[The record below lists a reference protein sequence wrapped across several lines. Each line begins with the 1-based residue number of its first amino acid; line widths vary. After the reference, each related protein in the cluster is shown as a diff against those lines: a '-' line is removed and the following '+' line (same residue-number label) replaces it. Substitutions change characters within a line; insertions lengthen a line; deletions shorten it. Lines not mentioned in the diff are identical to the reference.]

1 MQDQTNQAKQLGE
14 LAHAPAREANLP
26 SVSMGFGSLQSF
38 ELMQR
43 AAKMLAYSTLV
54 PAAYRVHKE
63 LKEYGKVIGY
73 EENPAALP
81 NCVVALNMAQRMGAD
96 PLMVMQ
102 NLYIVEGRPSWSS
115 QFIIAAINSCG
126 RYSPLRFEMS
136 VLGEPRDVEYTA
148 TEWVKNPNGGKDQR
162 REVAKKIRI
171 TPRTCVAWAVE
182 LATGDRLESPV
193 VSMDMA
199 VAEGWIQK
207 NGSKWQTMPEVML
220 RYRAAAFFG
229 KLYAPELLMGLQTAE
244 EAQDIIDVTPQADG
258 KHAAVHL
265 GELRDTGAPEAH
277 GQAAAAEDAVDQVQ
291 DQQAPEAGQPAAAAD
306 TQAGT
311 DQQPAAEAAA
321 PAAAAADPAQAGTK
335 PAALTPELSK
345 AYEGIAVQLNKAG
358 NLDQLAE
365 AADLIN
371 TINQPE
377 LRQALTGIYRQRMAE
392 FSGGQQDQ
400 AKEAAPAAPAKRTR
414 GARTTGSAPE

>member
-1 MQDQTNQAKQLGE
+1 MQDQNNQARPLAE
-14 LAHAPAREANLP
+14 LSQAPTRESNLP
-26 SVSMGFGSLQSF
+26 VVSMGFGSLQSF

-63 LKEYGKVIGY
+63 IKEFGRVTGF

-148 TEWVKNPNGGKDQR
+148 TEWVKVPGQKDQR
-162 REVAKKIRI
+162 REVQKKIRI

-220 RYRAAAFFG
+220 RYRSAAFFG

-244 EAQDIIDVTPQADG
+244 EAQDIIDVTLQPDG

-277 GQAAAAEDAVDQVQ
+277 GQAAAQDDAVDLVQ
-291 DQQAPEAGQPAAAAD
+291 EQPAAA
-306 TQAGT
+306 TEE
-311 DQQPAAEAAA
+311 QPAADDAA
-321 PAAAAADPAQAGTK
+321 PAADVPAKTGTATEAEK
-335 PAALTPELSK
+335 PAALTPEMSK
-345 AYEGIAVQLNKAG
+345 AYESIAAQLHGARD
-358 NLDQLAE
+358 LDKLAE

-371 TINQPE
+371 TIGDTE
-377 LRQALTGIYRQRMAE
+377 LRTALTGIYRQRMQE
-392 FSGGQQDQ
+392 FSGKADT
-400 AKEAAPAAPAKRTR
+400 AEATPAPAAPAKRTR
-414 GARTTGSAPE
+414 GARATTGTAPE